1 MYAFTFCIQK
11 FGYSQTLFSN
21 IECIVQICFMLT
33 GPQQAIVNNIR
44 SAKYIHQINNTCR
57 LFPYTMHCLNDLTS
71 VCPTILVKNLETLV
85 CISSSPLLTWV
96 LQSSQCSRIRVAH
109 HWGRRGAYL
118 SKCKKFLKKLI
129 QEKQFLLQRF
139 VMSIVV
145 MSHH

>member
-1 MYAFTFCIQK
+1 MQFTFCIQK
-11 FGYSQTLFSN
+11 FGNSQTLFSN

-44 SAKYIHQINNTCR
+44 SAKYIQQINNTCT
-57 LFPYTMHCLNDLTS
+57 LFPYTMYCLNDLTS

-85 CISSSPLLTWV
+85 CISSSPLLTWL
-96 LQSSQCSRIRVAH
+96 LQSFQCSRIRVAQH
-109 HWGRRGAYL
+109 L
-118 SKCKKFLKKLI
+118 SKCKKFSKKLI

-139 VMSIVV
+139 VTSIVV